1 MEKTFSEIIFNKYI
15 NDLSFE
21 DIEIFFKEEQEE
33 NSILEFKSGD
43 TSLEK
48 LYREVCAFLNSEGGL
63 IIIGAPKEKE
73 VGKKKTCQGSLTN
86 ADFKSKDW
94 LSQKI
99 TSNISPPP
107 SGIKIIERENNG
119 TKVFVC
125 EVSQSIN
132 PPHQSSSDGIY
143 YIRMEAEAKFAPH
156 GIVMALFNKRKLPD
170 LNITSTT
177 NKNGGIINVNINITN
192 KNNVPT
198 DNLHYL
204 LEAYNVDKTGIIK
217 LEFVDNKEFK
227 RLNYNGTIETPL
239 VKGVAS
245 TIRFWLQ
252 TTKLK
257 CVFSIML
264 WSREVPP
271 IFKFYSVNVIN
282 GQIEYEGSQDSEKDL
297 VDTLKELDS
306 E

>member
-1 MEKTFSEIIFNKYI
+1 MEKSFSEIIFNKNI
-15 NDLSFE
+15 NDLTYT
-21 DIEIFFKEEQEE
+21 DIETFFADEQEE
-33 NSILEFKSGD
+33 NSILEFKSGE

-48 LYREVCAFLNSEGGL
+48 IYREVCAFLNSEGGL

-73 VGKKKTCQGSLTN
+73 IGKKKICQGQLTN
-86 ADFKSKDW
+86 SDFKNKDW

-119 TKVFVC
+119 TKVFIC
-125 EVSQSIN
+125 EVFQSIN
-132 PPHQSSSDGIY
+132 PPHQCSSDGIY

-156 GIVMALFNKRKLPD
+156 GIVLALFNKRKLPD
-170 LNITSTT
+170 INITSTT
-177 NKNGGIINVNINITN
+177 NKNGGIINVNINIAN
-192 KNNVPT
+192 KNNVAT

-204 LEAYNVDKTGIIK
+204 LEAYNVDKTGMIK
-217 LEFVDNKEFK
+217 LEFVDKEFK
-227 RLNYNGTIETPL
+227 KLNYNGKIETPL
-239 VKGVAS
+239 VKGVAT

-264 WSREVPP
+264 WSKEVPS
-271 IFKFYSVNVIN
+271 IFKFYSVNAIN
-282 GQIEYEGSQDSEKDL
+282 GQIEYEGDQYSEKDL
-297 VDTLKELDS
+297 VDTLKEL
-306 E
+306 EIE